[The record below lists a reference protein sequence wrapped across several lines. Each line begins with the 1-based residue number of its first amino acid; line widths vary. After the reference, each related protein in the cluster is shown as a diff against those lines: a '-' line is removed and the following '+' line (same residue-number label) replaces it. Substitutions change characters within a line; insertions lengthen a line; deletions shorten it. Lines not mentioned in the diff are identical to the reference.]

1 MSDHVEQPIPR
12 AVLLGAA
19 GLLAFVVVSVT
30 ASRLTG
36 LGHTGQV
43 QSAAVSSYELVF
55 RDRADGAI
63 EVVDPTNQRVVSVVQ
78 SGSNGFMRGTLRGLA
93 RERKR
98 SSADLDMPFRLTRF
112 ADGRLTLEDPTTGR
126 RIDLEAFG
134 PTNAQSFARLIAGE
148 GNVAAR

>member
-12 AVLLGAA
+12 AILLGAA
-19 GLLAFVVVSVT
+19 GLIAFVVVSVT

-36 LGHTGQV
+36 FGHTGQL
-43 QSAAVSSYELVF
+43 QATAVSSYELLF
-55 RDRADGAI
+55 LDRADGAI
-63 EVVDPTNQRVVSVVQ
+63 EVRDAASGNLVSVVE

-98 SSADLDMPFRLTRF
+98 SSADLQTPFRLTRYT
-112 ADGRLTLEDPTTGR
+112 DGRLTLEDPTTGR

-134 PTNAQSFARLIAGE
+134 PTNAQAFARLIAGE